1 MKVAEILKK
10 KLSELIENEINFDAN
25 ENLFDKGLTSIQF
38 IQLLAFLEES
48 FSINISDAEL
58 IFSNLDTI
66 NKLITVINS
75 KMHENL

>member
-1 MKVAEILKK
+1 MKVAEILEK
-10 KLSELIENEINFDAN
+10 KLSELIGNEINFDAN
-25 ENLFDKGLTSIQF
+25 ENLFNKGLTSIQF

-66 NKLITVINS
+66 NKLIDIINN